1 MPKVYVETKPNLDI
15 KGGLIDGLQ
24 LLTRQMADPSATF
37 VSGEWVKETAD
48 GVVAKLASGSAAAV
62 DTAVRPRIIWGGTE
76 RHDVKESGS
85 LTCLRGLVSVLTLK
99 YKSGESFAI
108 GSKVS
113 LYWDG
118 TNGILRKTPTAVGTY
133 TVVGT
138 VTSLP
143 TVDGTDYLGVE
154 VYGDVQELI
163 IDA

>member
-1 MPKVYVETKPNLDI
+1 MPKVYVEVKPNLDI

-24 LLTRQMADPSATF
+24 LLTRKMADPSATF

-48 GVVAKLASGSAAAV
+48 GVVSKLSSGGAAAV
-62 DTAVRPRIIWGGTE
+62 DTAVRPRVIWGGTE
-76 RHDVKESGS
+76 RHDVQESGS
-85 LTCLRGLVSVLTLK
+85 LTCLRGLTQILTLK
-99 YKSGESFAI
+99 YETGESFAI

-118 TNGILRKTPTAVGTY
+118 DYGTLRKTPTSTGTY

-154 VYGDVQELI
+154 VYGDALDFEI
-163 IDA
+163 A